1 MFQVV
6 AMQEELDG
14 DFVHFGAFG
23 KRKGLAHEPPEAL
36 AQGIVEAFDVVGGA
50 FGVRGLMLAGRQDV
64 VIALQMIGIQR
75 ALTLSRWDTGPKEP
89 GGGVI
94 AWPQGIRDDLAGA
107 PAQRQPQPD
116 HSTPA
121 MTHKSPQ
128 FIPFQDIIRLSG
140 GQGRLQRRHP
150 QGFFFSQ
157 AVTVLRDTPKV
168 RLSPRRLLRSW

>member
-1 MFQVV
+1 M
-6 AMQEELDG
+6 
-14 DFVHFGAFG
+14 HTGAFG
-23 KRKGLAHEPPEAL
+23 KGKGFAHESPETL
-36 AQGIVEAFDVVGGA
+36 AQGVVEALDVICRTS
-50 FGVRGLMLAGRQDV
+50 FGVAGLMLAGRQDIV
-64 VIALQMIGIQR
+64 VALQMIGIQR
-75 ALTLSRWDTGPKEP
+75 ALTVSRRDTRPKEP

-94 AWPQGIRDDLAGA
+94 AWPQGISDDLAGA
-107 PAQRQPQPD
+107 PTEGQPQPD
-116 HSTPA
+116 HSTPT